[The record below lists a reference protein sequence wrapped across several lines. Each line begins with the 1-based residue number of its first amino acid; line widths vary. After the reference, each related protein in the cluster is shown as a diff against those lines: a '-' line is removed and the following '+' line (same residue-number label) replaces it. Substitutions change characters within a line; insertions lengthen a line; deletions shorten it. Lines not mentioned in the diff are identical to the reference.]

1 MSFSSGSPR
10 RPRLALAAALPV
22 ILAIVAVEGQAQ
34 NRASPPLGPLPQTV
48 FSADYEIRVE
58 ALATGLQNPWSLA
71 FLPDGGMLITERP
84 GRLRLF
90 RDGALVALPI
100 PGVPE
105 VRNTVL
111 GGLLDVVLHPGF
123 AQNRW
128 LYLSYAKAVEGDR
141 STTALARATFDGR
154 ALSDVEDIFVAN
166 TRSNSV
172 VNFGGRMVFGRDGK
186 LYMTVGERQE
196 QERAQNPM
204 DHGGKVIRINDDGSV
219 PEDNPF
225 VGDSDYLPEIYTLGH
240 RSPQGLAV
248 HPGTGALWEHEH
260 GPLGGDELNVLVAGA
275 NYGWPLVSYGI
286 DYTGTQI
293 TETGLT
299 TREDLEPP
307 LEYWVPSIAP
317 SGLSFYAGE
326 PFALWQGNALIGS
339 MMRGRVRGSGHFQ
352 RLTFENGRVITR
364 EPILQELRQRI
375 RDVRPGPDGLIY
387 VLTDENPG
395 VLLRLSP
402 ATAPN

>member
-1 MSFSSGSPR
+1 M
-10 RPRLALAAALPV
+10 PRLSRSPHGALLAVAAALPAG
-22 ILAIVAVEGQAQ
+22 LALVALEGHAQ
-34 NRASPPLGPLPQTV
+34 NRASPPLGPLPQVV
-48 FSADYEIRVE
+48 FSADYQIRVE

-90 RDGALVALPI
+90 RDGALAPDPI

-111 GGLLDVVLHPGF
+111 GGLLDIVLHPDF
-123 AQNRW
+123 AANRL
-128 LYLSYAKAVEGDR
+128 LYLSYAKTVDGNQ
-141 STTALARATFDGR
+141 STTALARARFDGR
-154 ALSDVEDIFVAN
+154 ALSAVQEIFVAN

-172 VNFGGRMVFGRDGK
+172 VNFGGRIAFGRDGK

-204 DHGGKVIRINDDGSV
+204 DHGGKVIRLNDDGSV
-219 PEDNPF
+219 PGDNPF
-225 VGDSDYLPEIYTLGH
+225 VGDARYLPEIYTLGH

-248 HPGTGALWEHEH
+248 HPETGALWEHEH

-275 NYGWPLVSYGI
+275 NYGWPLVSFGI

-326 PFALWQGNALIGS
+326 PFAAWQGNALIGS

-352 RLTFENGRVITR
+352 RLSFENGRAITR

-395 VLLRLSP
+395 ALLRLSP
-402 ATAPN
+402 VTATN

>member
-1 MSFSSGSPR
+1 MLSV
-10 RPRLALAAALPV
+10 LALVAADGA
-22 ILAIVAVEGQAQ
+22 AQ
-34 NRASPPLGPLPQTV
+34 NRASPPLGTLPQVV

-58 ALATGLQNPWSLA
+58 ALATGLQNPWSFV
-71 FLPDGGMLITERP
+71 FLPDGAMLITERP
-84 GRLRLF
+84 GRLRLY
-90 RDGALVALPI
+90 RDGRLEPEPI
-100 PGVPE
+100 AGVPP

-111 GGLLDVVLHPGF
+111 GGLLDVLLHPDF
-123 AQNRW
+123 EDNRW
-128 LYLSYAKAVEGDR
+128 LYLSYAKTVDGDL
-141 STTALARATFDGR
+141 STTVLARARFDGR
-154 ALSDVEDIFVAN
+154 ALSDVREIFIAS
-166 TRSNSV
+166 TRSDSV

-196 QERAQNPM
+196 QERAQDPR
-204 DHGGKVIRINDDGSV
+204 DHGGKVIRLNDDGSV
-219 PEDNPF
+219 PADNPF
-225 VGDSDYLPEIYTLGH
+225 VSDPRYLPEIYTLGH

-248 HPGTGALWEHEH
+248 HPGTGEIWEHEH

-299 TREDLEPP
+299 TREDLEAP

-352 RLTFENGRVITR
+352 RLSFENGRVITR

-402 ATAPN
+402 VADSN

>member
-1 MSFSSGSPR
+1 MPILSRTHR
-10 RPRLALAAALPV
+10 RASAVVTAALPAV
-22 ILAIVAVEGQAQ
+22 LVLVAIDGHAQ
-34 NRASPPLGPLPQTV
+34 SRASPPLGPLPQTV
-48 FSADYEIRVE
+48 FSADYQIRVE

-71 FLPDGGMLITERP
+71 FLPDGGILITERP
-84 GRLRLF
+84 GRLRLY
-90 RDGALVALPI
+90 RDGALVPDPI

-105 VRNTVL
+105 VRVTAL
-111 GGLLDVVLHPGF
+111 GGLLDVLLHPDF
-123 AQNRW
+123 AGNGR
-128 LYLSYAKAVEGDR
+128 LYLSYAKTVDGDQ
-141 STTALARATFDGR
+141 STTALASALFNGR
-154 ALSDVEDIFVAN
+154 SLRDVEEIFVAS
-166 TRSNSV
+166 TRSTSV

-196 QERAQNPM
+196 QERAQDRL
-204 DHGGKVIRINDDGSV
+204 DHGGKVIRLNDDGSV
-219 PEDNPF
+219 PDDNPF
-225 VGDSDYLPEIYTLGH
+225 VGDSRYLPEIYTLGH

-248 HPGTGALWEHEH
+248 HPETGALWEHEH

-275 NYGWPLVSYGI
+275 NYGWPLVSFGL

-299 TREDLEPP
+299 AREDLESP

-352 RLTFENGRVITR
+352 RLTFENGRAITR

-402 ATAPN
+402 VPATT

>member
-1 MSFSSGSPR
+1 MPNLSRPPR
-10 RPRLALAAALPV
+10 
-22 ILAIVAVEGQAQ
+22 
-34 NRASPPLGPLPQTV
+34 RASPVRTAALLAILAFPAIDAPAQSRASPSLGPLPQIL
-48 FSADYEIRVE
+48 FSADYQIRVE

-71 FLPDGGMLITERP
+71 FLPDGGILITERP

-90 RDGALVALPI
+90 RDGALAPDPI
-100 PGVPE
+100 AGVPE
-105 VRNTVL
+105 VRVTAL
-111 GGLLDVVLHPGF
+111 GGLLDVLLHPDF
-123 AQNRW
+123 ARNGR
-128 LYLSYAKAVEGDR
+128 LYLSYARTVDGNL
-141 STTALARATFDGR
+141 STTALARARFDGR
-154 ALSDVEDIFVAN
+154 ALSGLEEIFVAN
-166 TRSNSV
+166 TRSDSV

-196 QERAQNPM
+196 QDRAQDPL
-204 DHGGKVIRINDDGSV
+204 DHGGKVIRLNDDGSV
-219 PEDNPF
+219 PDDNPF
-225 VGDSDYLPEIYTLGH
+225 VGNPGFLPEIYTLGH

-248 HPGTGALWEHEH
+248 HPETGALWEHEH
-260 GPLGGDELNVLVAGA
+260 GPLGGDELNVLVPGA
-275 NYGWPLVSYGI
+275 NYGWPLVSFGI

-339 MMRGRVRGSGHFQ
+339 MMRGRIRGSGHFQ
-352 RLTFENGRVITR
+352 RLTFENGRAITR
-364 EPILQELRQRI
+364 EPILEELRQRI

-402 ATAPN
+402 VPATN

>member
-1 MSFSSGSPR
+1 MRISYVLPAV
-10 RPRLALAAALPV
+10 LAF
-22 ILAIVAVEGQAQ
+22 VAVDGHAQ
-34 NRASPPLGPLPQTV
+34 NRASPPLGTLPQVV
-48 FSADYEIRVE
+48 FSADYQIRVE

-84 GRLRLF
+84 GQLRLF
-90 RDGALVALPI
+90 RDGALVSEPI
-100 PGVPE
+100 AGVPE

-111 GGLLDVVLHPGF
+111 GGLLDVLLHPDF
-123 AQNRW
+123 ARNGL
-128 LYLSYAKAVEGDR
+128 LYLSYAKSVGDDQ
-141 STTALARATFDGR
+141 STTALARARFDGR
-154 ALSDVEDIFVAN
+154 SLRDLEEIFVAN

-204 DHGGKVIRINDDGSV
+204 DHGGKVIRLNADGSV
-219 PEDNPF
+219 PDDNPF
-225 VGDSDYLPEIYTLGH
+225 RGDSRYLPEIYTLGN

-248 HPGTGALWEHEH
+248 HPETGAIWEHEH
-260 GPLGGDELNVLVAGA
+260 GPLGGDELNVLRAGA

-326 PFALWQGNALIGS
+326 PFALWKGNALIGS
-339 MMRGRVRGSGHFQ
+339 MMRGRVRGSGHIQ
-352 RLTFENGRVITR
+352 RLTFENGRAITR

-375 RDVRPGPDGLIY
+375 RDARPGPDGLIY

-402 ATAPN
+402 VPATN

>member
-1 MSFSSGSPR
+1 MSGLFRSPKR
-10 RPRLALAAALPV
+10 ASRLLAPLPLLALGLAATDS
-22 ILAIVAVEGQAQ
+22 GAQ
-34 NRASPPLGPLPQTV
+34 NRASPPLGALPQVV

-58 ALATGLQNPWSLA
+58 ALTTGLQNPWSLA

-90 RDGALVALPI
+90 RDGRLARDPI

-111 GGLLDVVLHPGF
+111 GGLLDVLLHPDF
-123 AQNRW
+123 EQNGW
-128 LYLSYAKAVEGDR
+128 LYLSYAKAVEDNQ
-141 STTALARATFDGR
+141 STTALARARYDGR
-154 ALSDVEDIFVAN
+154 ALHDVEDIFVAN
-166 TRSNSV
+166 TRSISV

-196 QERAQNPM
+196 QDRAQDPM

-225 VGDSDYLPEIYTLGH
+225 VGDPAYLPEIYTLGH

-248 HPGTGALWEHEH
+248 HPETGAIWEHEH

-299 TREDLEPP
+299 TRADLEPP

-317 SGLSFYAGE
+317 SGLSFYAGA
-326 PFALWQGNALIGS
+326 PFALWRGNALIGS
-339 MMRGRVRGSGHFQ
+339 MMRGRIRGSGHFQ
-352 RLTFENGRVITR
+352 RLTFENGRAITR

-375 RDVRPGPDGLIY
+375 RDVRPGPDGLLY

-395 VLLRLSP
+395 ALLRLLP
-402 ATAPN
+402 APESN

>member
-1 MSFSSGSPR
+1 VLL
-10 RPRLALAAALPV
+10 LALPGVDAS
-22 ILAIVAVEGQAQ
+22 AQ
-34 NRASPPLGPLPQTV
+34 NRASPPLAPLPQDV
-48 FSADYEIRVE
+48 FSADYTIRVE
-58 ALATGLQNPWSLA
+58 ALATGLQNPWSFA
-71 FLPDGGMLITERP
+71 FLPDGGILITERP
-84 GRLRLF
+84 GRLRVYRNGML
-90 RDGALVALPI
+90 DPQPI
-100 PGVPE
+100 AGVPQ

-111 GGLLDVVLHPGF
+111 GGLLDVVLHPDF
-123 AQNRW
+123 ASNGW
-128 LYLSYAKAVEGDR
+128 LYLSYAKTVDGDQ
-141 STTALARATFDGR
+141 STTALARARFDGK
-154 ALSDVEDIFVAN
+154 ALTDVEDIFVAN

-186 LYMTVGERQE
+186 LYMAVGERQE
-196 QERAQNPM
+196 QNRAQDPM
-204 DHGGKVIRINDDGSV
+204 DHGGKVIRLNDDGSV
-219 PEDNPF
+219 PDDNPF
-225 VGDSDYLPEIYTLGH
+225 LDDSRFLPEIYSLGH

-248 HPGTGALWEHEH
+248 HPETGSIWEHEH

-286 DYTGTQI
+286 DYDGTQI

-326 PFALWQGNALIGS
+326 PFGAWQGNALIGS
-339 MMRGRVRGSGHFQ
+339 MMRGRIRGSGHFQ
-352 RLTFENGRVITR
+352 RLSFENGRAITR

-402 ATAPN
+402 VPATN

>member
-1 MSFSSGSPR
+1 MLSV
-10 RPRLALAAALPV
+10 LALVSADGA
-22 ILAIVAVEGQAQ
+22 AQ
-34 NRASPPLGPLPQTV
+34 NRASPPLGTLPQVV
-48 FSADYEIRVE
+48 FSADYDIRVE
-58 ALATGLQNPWSLA
+58 ALATGLQNPWSFV

-84 GRLRLF
+84 GRLRLY
-90 RDGALVALPI
+90 RDGRLDPDPI
-100 PGVPE
+100 AGVPS

-111 GGLLDVVLHPGF
+111 GGLLDVLLHPDF
-123 AQNRW
+123 ETNRW
-128 LYLSYAKAVEGDR
+128 LYLSYAKTVDGDQ
-141 STTALARATFDGR
+141 STTALARARFDGR
-154 ALSDVEDIFVAN
+154 ALSDVREVFIAS
-166 TRSNSV
+166 TRSNSI

-196 QERAQNPM
+196 QERAQDPM
-204 DHGGKVIRINDDGSV
+204 DHGGKVIRLNDDGSV
-219 PEDNPF
+219 PADNPF
-225 VGDSDYLPEIYTLGH
+225 VGDSRYLPEIYTVGH

-248 HPGTGALWEHEH
+248 HPGTGAIWEHEH

-299 TREDLEPP
+299 ARDDLDPP

-317 SGLSFYAGE
+317 SGLSFYSGE
-326 PFALWQGNALIGS
+326 PFAAWQGNALIGS
-339 MMRGRVRGSGHFQ
+339 MMRGRIRGSGHFQ
-352 RLTFENGRVITR
+352 RLTFENGRAITR

-387 VLTDENPG
+387 VLTDESPG
-395 VLLRLSP
+395 ALLRLSP
-402 ATAPN
+402 VSATN

>member
-1 MSFSSGSPR
+1 MPFSVR
-10 RPRLALAAALPV
+10 AVLAA
-22 ILAIVAVEGQAQ
+22 ILAVVAVDGRAQ
-34 NRASPPLGPLPQTV
+34 NRDSPPLGPLPQTV
-48 FSADYEIRVE
+48 FSADYQIRVE

-84 GRLRLF
+84 GRLRLY
-90 RDGALVALPI
+90 RDSVLAAEPI

-111 GGLLDVVLHPGF
+111 GGLLDVLLHPDF
-123 AQNRW
+123 AENGW
-128 LYLSYAKAVEGDR
+128 LYLSYARTVDGNQ
-141 STTALARATFDGR
+141 STTVLARARFNGR
-154 ALSDVEDIFVAN
+154 GLSNVEEIFVAN

-196 QERAQNPM
+196 QERAQNPL
-204 DHGGKVIRINDDGSV
+204 DHGGKVIRLNDDGSV
-219 PEDNPF
+219 PDDNPF
-225 VGDSDYLPEIYTLGH
+225 VGDPRYLPEIYTLGH

-248 HPGTGALWEHEH
+248 HPESGAIWEHEH

-299 TREDLEPP
+299 AREDLEPP

-317 SGLSFYAGE
+317 SGLSFYEGG
-326 PFALWQGNALIGS
+326 PFALWRGNALIGS

-352 RLTFENGRVITR
+352 RLTFENGRAITR

-402 ATAPN
+402 APDSN

>member
-1 MSFSSGSPR
+1 MPNLSRTPR
-10 RPRLALAAALPV
+10 
-22 ILAIVAVEGQAQ
+22 
-34 NRASPPLGPLPQTV
+34 RASPVRTAALLAILAFPAIDAPAQSRASPSLGPLPQIL
-48 FSADYEIRVE
+48 FSADYQIRVE

-71 FLPDGGMLITERP
+71 FLPDGGILITERP

-90 RDGALVALPI
+90 RDGALAPDPI
-100 PGVPE
+100 AGVPE
-105 VRNTVL
+105 VRVTAL
-111 GGLLDVVLHPGF
+111 GGLLDVLLHPDF
-123 AQNRW
+123 ARNGR
-128 LYLSYAKAVEGDR
+128 LYLSYARTVDGNL
-141 STTALARATFDGR
+141 STTALARARFDGR
-154 ALSDVEDIFVAN
+154 ALSGLEEIFVAN
-166 TRSNSV
+166 TRSDSV

-196 QERAQNPM
+196 QDRAQDPL
-204 DHGGKVIRINDDGSV
+204 DHGGKVIRLNDDGSV
-219 PEDNPF
+219 PDDNPF
-225 VGDSDYLPEIYTLGH
+225 VGNPGFLPEIYTLGH

-248 HPGTGALWEHEH
+248 HPETGALWEHEH
-260 GPLGGDELNVLVAGA
+260 GPLGGDELNVLVPGA
-275 NYGWPLVSYGI
+275 NYGWPLVSFGI

-339 MMRGRVRGSGHFQ
+339 MMRGRIRGSGHFQ
-352 RLTFENGRVITR
+352 RLTFENGRAITR
-364 EPILQELRQRI
+364 EPILEELRQRI

-402 ATAPN
+402 VPATN